1 MTELNPM
8 DIELKNTALEELG
21 ARVRTLTKRIAR
33 REEEVKDTQR
43 LVDEGLA
50 AIVEMKR
57 LRNEYDQVMN
67 HFIATALTT
76 TKGISG

>member
-8 DIELKNTALEELG
+8 DAELKNTVLEELG

-50 AIVEMKR
+50 AIVEMK
-57 LRNEYDQVMN
+57 
-67 HFIATALTT
+67 
-76 TKGISG
+76 